1 MCAVDCPWQCV
12 CNSVYLCVS
21 VCGPVMCEVGRHG
34 EMWTWGGGAGTGSG
48 NPSSHTPAQ
57 RTSPHPTSKS
67 ARCPWPQAM
76 LRGGG
81 GGTGTDLGTLSLI
94 ERWAADG
101 RADKHG
107 AQGGAAAVVAGA
119 LCNPGCP
126 GLEGTEVGDGDCGQ
140 MDGPGEPIGYSSEDR
155 CSPKPN
161 TAQDP
166 ICTQPWVPILG
177 VSCRNS
183 FRGGQLG
190 GCIPRTG
197 RWCRWGT

>member
-1 MCAVDCPWQCV
+1 MER
-12 CNSVYLCVS
+12 
-21 VCGPVMCEVGRHG
+21 CGP
-34 EMWTWGGGAGTGSG
+34 GAAGQAQAPGTPPPTALHKGPLPTPLIRAPTALASG
-48 NPSSHTPAQ
+48 HA
-57 RTSPHPTSKS
+57 
-67 ARCPWPQAM
+67 AGA
-76 LRGGG
+76 

-119 LCNPGCP
+119 LCNPGRP
-126 GLEGTEVGDGDCGQ
+126 GLEGTEVGDGNRGQ

-155 CSPKPN
+155 CSPKPS

-166 ICTQPWVPILG
+166 ICTQPWVLVLG
-177 VSCRNS
+177 VSCRNP
-183 FRGGQLG
+183 FLGGQLG

-197 RWCRWGT
+197 RWCRWGK